1 MVNINIEKCIGCGK
15 CIKVCFPRNIFLE
28 NGKAKIKRECM
39 MCGHCLA
46 ICPVSAVTL
55 PDYLSDNIQEY
66 NEETFKITP
75 ENLLNFIKFRRSIR
89 DYQQKEIEIEKLKN
103 IVEAIRFTETGENKQ
118 GTRCIV
124 IKNKFRE
131 FKDITWEGFKNYLEN
146 MPSNDPSL
154 RWKDKWFEKYQ
165 EYKEKRPET
174 DMFFFNASMIMLI
187 IAEDEL
193 DGGLAASNAEKMA
206 VAQGLGV
213 LFSSFIKI
221 SLNHSNQINKFLGL
235 KNKERIIACMLLGYP
250 KNKYLRTVPRKEKK
264 LEIL

>member
-89 DYQQKEIEIEKLKN
+89 DYQQKEIEIEKLK
-103 IVEAIRFTETGENKQ
+103 
-118 GTRCIV
+118 
-124 IKNKFRE
+124 
-131 FKDITWEGFKNYLEN
+131 N

-250 KNKYLRTVPRKEKK
+250 KNKYLRTVPRKEKE